1 MKTKGKTYL
10 LLAAVLGIWGIIGY
24 KIISAF
30 NPEIPEVAPQEVS
43 VAFNPKPQTAIDTF
57 TVQLVDRDPFL
68 GTLQTKDKNTIPSN
82 YRAVPKD
89 TLWPQIRYGG
99 MVKRQNTAEQI
110 FVITINNQEHL
121 VKKGQSVE
129 EVKLLQGTAKNIT
142 VRYKNK
148 QKVITI
154 H

>member
-1 MKTKGKTYL
+1 MV
-10 LLAAVLGIWGIIGY
+10 AVLGIWGIIGY
-24 KIISAF
+24 RIISAF
-30 NPEIPEVAPQEVS
+30 SPEIPEVATQEVS
-43 VAFNPKPQTAIDTF
+43 VAFNPKPQTAAMDTF
-57 TVQLVDRDPFL
+57 SIQLVERDPFL
-68 GTLQTKDKNTIPSN
+68 GTLQTKKTNTTPSN
-82 YRAVPKD
+82 YRTIPKD

-121 VKKGQSVE
+121 VKKGQTME
-129 EVKLLQGTAKNIT
+129 DIKLLQGTSKSIT

-148 QKVITI
+148 QKVIAI

>member
-1 MKTKGKTYL
+1 
-10 LLAAVLGIWGIIGY
+10 LAAVLGIWGIIGY

-57 TVQLVDRDPFL
+57 SIQLVDRDPFL
-68 GTLQTKDKNTIPSN
+68 GTLQTKKTSTTSSN

-110 FVITINNQEHL
+110 FVIAINNQEHL

-129 EVKLLQGTAKNIT
+129 DVKLLQGTAKNIT